1 MTAPGRPVDSGFT
14 MLPPDDQALA
24 KAAWSEPQSRVIA
37 LQEEADFCRARAT
50 VASRTAVLR

>member
-14 MLPPDDQALA
+14 MLSPEDQALA

-37 LQEEADFCRARAT
+37 LQEEADFCRARAA
-50 VASRTAVLR
+50 VAARSAFIR